1 MNNERPFTC
10 IGKSVKDRNL
20 PVLPATRADMQRMR
34 RDSNLA
40 KNCRLILNGDESLK
54 SQLPFWTPHCD
65 EFRNNHRSNEDALR
79 PLQRLMMDIDVKGC
93 SQEILARAL
102 ELHGSGKW
110 EVLLVEESVRKGT
123 HVLISLPIGMTAEE
137 AQQRFSDD
145 IGYPVDPAVKDP
157 ARCIFLVPESY
168 VLYENEALYEPVEA
182 VPVAEACQPVEPVS
196 PTGTSD
202 SVPPSGTFPDEFKG
216 IPYADI
222 IRAWFVFQKGYPQQ
236 GERNTKLFK
245 LATHLRSI
253 VDNNEAHLLQIM
265 PRFGLSEAEMKAIIH
280 HACSGKTGSSS
291 RVIENIV
298 SVLSADTNSPAQ
310 VTGGCFFTSETPPE
324 MPARLPSLIAL
335 LVSNTPEVYRP
346 TVAHAVFPS
355 LATHLWKVSFRYI
368 DNLLH
373 EATLMNVVMANSSTG
388 KGCINEPINR
398 IMESIRKRDRLNLK
412 REKEWKV
419 DSMSK
424 GANKDKKKRPEGII
438 VQEISADTTPAAFLM
453 RMVEADGRFLYAKM
467 NEIERMDALK
477 LSGKNDTQF
486 QIICYAFDSDN
497 EFGADR
503 VGIASVNERVKLRF
517 NFNACT
523 TIGKGRAYFR
533 RVLTDGPINR
543 INFCTIPEQP
553 IGADMPVF
561 GTYDDTFDAKLRPYL
576 EHLDNARGIID
587 CPEAWDLANRLKK
600 EMADVA
606 VLTQSRVFETL
617 SFRAMVI
624 AYLKACVL
632 YVANGYRWEEEMD
645 DFIRWSLQYDL
656 YCKMRFF
663 GDAIACADETA
674 KDYRQNGPKNLLELL
689 PDTFTRED
697 AQLMRQSQG
706 IVSSGNNTS
715 SMLQNWKNRGYI
727 RAVGEKPS
735 DRNLQQYTK
744 TEEYLKKFSRK

>member
-10 IGKSVKDRNL
+10 LGMNVKDSTR
-20 PVLPATRADMQRMR
+20 PVLPANRADMQRMR
-34 RDSNLA
+34 RDSKLA

-54 SQLPFWTPHCD
+54 SQLPFWTPHCALY
-65 EFRNNHRSNEDALR
+65 RNNHRSNEDALR
-79 PLQRLMMDIDVKGC
+79 PLQRLMMDIDVKGH
-93 SQEILARAL
+93 SQKILTRAL
-102 ELHGSGKW
+102 ELHRLGRW

-123 HVLISLPIGMTAEE
+123 HVLVTLPAGMTAEE
-137 AQQRFSDD
+137 AQRRFSAD

-157 ARCIFLVPESY
+157 ARCIFLVPESH
-168 VLYENEALYEPVEA
+168 VLYENDALYEPVEA
-182 VPVAEACQPVEPVS
+182 VPVDGTSLPMEPV
-196 PTGTSD
+196 
-202 SVPPSGTFPDEFKG
+202 PSADASASATPAGTFPDEFKG

-222 IRAWFVFQKGYPQQ
+222 ISAWFLHQKGFPQQ

-280 HACSGKTGSSS
+280 HACSGKPGSSS
-291 RVIENIV
+291 YVLESIV
-298 SVLSADTNSPAQ
+298 ASLSAETPAP
-310 VTGGCFFTSETPPE
+310 VSLDEVCFFNRETPPE
-324 MPARLPSLIAL
+324 MPDRLPSLIDH
-335 LVSNTPEVYRP
+335 LVSCTPAVYRP

-355 LATHLWKVSFRYI
+355 LATHLWQVSFRYI
-368 DNLLH
+368 DNVLH
-373 EATLMNVVMANSSTG
+373 EATLMNVVMAETSAG
-388 KGCINEPINR
+388 KSCINEPINR
-398 IMESIRKRDRLNLK
+398 IMESIRQRDRQNLQ

-419 DSMSK
+419 DSMAK
-424 GANKDKKKRPEGII
+424 GANKDKKKRPDGIV

-477 LSGKNDTQF
+477 LGGKNDTQF

-543 INFCTIPEQP
+543 INFCTIPQQP

-561 GTYDDTFDAKLRPYL
+561 GTYDDAFDAKLRPYL
-576 EHLDNARGIID
+576 DCLDNARGIID
-587 CPEAWDLANRLKK
+587 CPEAFQLAQELKK

-606 VLTQSRVFETL
+606 VLTQNRVFESL
-617 SFRAMVI
+617 SFRALVI

-632 YVANGYRWEEEMD
+632 FVANGCRWEEEMD
-645 DFIRWSLQYDL
+645 GFIRWSLQYDL

-663 GDAIACADETA
+663 GDAIATADESA
-674 KDYRQNGPKNLLELL
+674 RDYRPSGPKNLLELL
-689 PDTFTRED
+689 TDTFTFED
-697 AQLMRQSQG
+697 AQLMRQRQG
-706 IVSSGNNTS
+706 IVTGSTQ
-715 SMLQNWKNRGYI
+715 SMLQNWKHRKYI
-727 RAVGEKPS
+727 VPVGGKS
-735 DRNLQQYTK
+735 ADRNRQQYTK
-744 TEEYLKKFSRK
+744 TEEYLNKFSRK